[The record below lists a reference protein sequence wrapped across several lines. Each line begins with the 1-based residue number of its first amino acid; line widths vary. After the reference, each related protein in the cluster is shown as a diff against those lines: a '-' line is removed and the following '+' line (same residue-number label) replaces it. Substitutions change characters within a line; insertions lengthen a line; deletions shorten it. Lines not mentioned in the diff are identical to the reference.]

1 MKKIITLMALA
12 LTIAVGQSW
21 ATDNHLNPTPQQMN
35 FVGKVKKPTEL
46 KVKSQNID
54 AMAIVDSKLAKNAD
68 YKHRMTLVV
77 GNKEYKPAKK
87 YANKVP
93 NKKEAYYIN
102 IDKNN
107 IYVVGADERGTYYGL
122 RTLEQLLEKEELPT
136 GEITDFPDLA
146 SRGVVEGFY
155 GTPWSHEKRLRQ
167 IEFYGKFKLNTYIYG
182 PKDDPYHSSPN
193 WREPYPEKEA
203 EQIKSLVNKSKENF
217 VDFVWAIHPGKDIKW
232 NKEDRINLINKFEKM
247 YELGVRAFAVFF
259 DDISGDGTNPVKQA
273 ELLNYIHDE
282 FVTKKH
288 DVNPLIMCPTEY
300 NRSWSNPKKK
310 YLETL
315 GEKLYPSIEIMWTG
329 NYVVADIDK
338 ETMEW
343 INSRIKR
350 KAYIWWNFPVSDY
363 VRDHM
368 LLGAAYGNTTDIKN
382 DMSGFVSNPME
393 HPEASKIAIYGVA
406 DYTWNVEKYDSDLAW
421 RKAMKEVM
429 PNNYD
434 ALHVFAK
441 HNSDLGVNG
450 HRYRRV
456 ESVEFKPIADEF
468 VNQLSRG
475 TENSQTERVLQ
486 EFKQICWAAK
496 KLNSSNESPLLIEE
510 IKPWIIQFDLVGKT
524 GQEIISLY
532 NMVNS
537 GHLSTF
543 KTQYDKIL
551 NLQKTMFEVDQKYN
565 QNPFQP
571 GVKTATLIIE
581 PMMNKTLQYAVSE
594 YNKVTGEDL
603 KLQLNFNPNKLNTN
617 IKQLESQPIIQKVQL
632 LRISPALEYVNVKPN
647 DYIEIEFEK
656 VVGIKQININF
667 DTDQILNRGKILVSL
682 DGENWNDVNGLEM
695 KNNRLQLTKPIQNI
709 KHIRYIVTH
718 NEAFDIKLNQ
728 FEVTIQ

>member
-87 YANKVP
+87 YTHKVP

-594 YNKVTGEDL
+594 YNKATGEDL

-617 IKQLESQPIIQKVQL
+617 IKQLESLPIIQKVQL

-709 KHIRYIVTH
+709 KYIRYIVTH

-728 FEVTIQ
+728 FEVTMQ

>member
-1 MKKIITLMALA
+1 MLIALV
-12 LTIAVGQSW
+12 LTISVGQSW

-46 KVKSQNID
+46 KVKSQSID
-54 AMAIVDSKLAKNAD
+54 AMSIVGSKLAKKAN
-68 YKHRMTLVV
+68 YKHKMTLIV
-77 GNKEYKPAKK
+77 GNKNYKPAKK
-87 YANKVP
+87 YAHKVP

-107 IYVVGADERGTYYGL
+107 IYVVGADNRGTYYGL
-122 RTLEQLLEKEELPT
+122 RTLEQLLEKEELPM

-193 WREPYPEKEA
+193 WRKPYPEREA

-232 NKEDRINLINKFEKM
+232 NEEDRVNLINKFEKM
-247 YELGVRAFAVFF
+247 YELGVKAFAVFF

-273 ELLNYIHDE
+273 ELLNYIHDN
-282 FVTKKH
+282 FVAKKH

-315 GEKLYPSIEIMWTG
+315 GENLYPSIEIMWTG
-329 NYVVADIDK
+329 NYVIADIDK

-363 VRDHM
+363 VRDRM
-368 LLGAAYGNTTDIKN
+368 LLGAAYGNSNDVKN

-421 RKAMKEVM
+421 RKGIKEVM
-429 PNNYD
+429 PHNHD
-434 ALHVFAK
+434 ALLIFAK
-441 HNSDLGVNG
+441 HNSDLGANG

-456 ESVEFKPIADEF
+456 ESAEFKPIAEDF
-468 VNQLSRG
+468 VNQLSKG
-475 TENSQTERVLQ
+475 AKNSQTERVLQ
-486 EFKQICWAAK
+486 EFKQMCWAAE
-496 KLNSSNESPLLIEE
+496 KLSSSNESPLFIEE
-510 IKPWIIQFDLVGKT
+510 IKPWIVQFDLVGKT
-524 GQEIISLY
+524 GQEIIALY
-532 NMVNS
+532 NIINS
-537 GHLSTF
+537 GNLSTF
-543 KTQYDKIL
+543 KAKYDKVL
-551 NLQKTMFEVDQKYN
+551 HLQKTMFETDQKYN

-581 PMMNKTLQYAVSE
+581 PMMNKTLKYAVSE
-594 YNKVTGEDL
+594 YNKTTGEDL

-617 IKQLESQPIIQKVQL
+617 IKQLESQPLHQKAKS
-632 LRISPALEYVNVKPN
+632 LRISPALEYINVKTN
-647 DYIEIEFEK
+647 NYIGIEFEEI
-656 VVGIKQININF
+656 VSIKQLNINLE
-667 DTDQILNRGKILVSL
+667 TDQTLNRGKVIVSS
-682 DGENWNDVNGLEM
+682 DGENWNEVSGLEM
-695 KNNRLQLTKPIQNI
+695 KNKRLQLTSPIQNI
-709 KHIRYIVTH
+709 KYIRYVVTH

-728 FEVTIQ
+728 FEVTRQ